1 MSLFLPYIPKAKE
14 CVSATLKILKFSI
27 YLFLSCLITSCN
39 NDGNTEK
46 NPENTPD
53 TMIVDKHGLLLVD
66 GNKIV
71 NKGGEPV
78 SLAGNSF
85 FWSED
90 DLTDA
95 GKLAKNII
103 VNWPGPTP

>member
-14 CVSATLKILKFSI
+14 CVSATLEILKFSI

-39 NDGNTEK
+39 NNGNTEK

-53 TMIVDKHGLLLVD
+53 TTIVDKHDLLQVD

-103 VNWPGPTP
+103 VNWPGSTP